1 MIEAIC
7 KEISSSISTEREIIS
22 TVYFGGGTPSILN
35 IEDLEQIFGALHS
48 RFIFAEDIEITL
60 EANPDDITDE
70 KLQEWKSFGVNRLS
84 VDIQS
89 FLEEELVWMNRAHSA
104 AESLICIDKIQA
116 AGITNFSVDLIYGSP
131 VLTDADWKKNVDLVI
146 KKNIPHIS
154 CYALTVEPKTALD
167 KMIALHKKE
176 PIDAEIQSR
185 QCLLLMDWMESA
197 GYEHYEISN
206 FAKPG
211 LRSRHNSSYWSGES
225 YYAFGPAAHAFDGKS
240 RRWNIANNSLYIQ
253 SLQKDIIPFE
263 EEILTETQQ
272 LNEYIMTSLRTMEGL
287 NLNYVNEK
295 FGAEL
300 CTKLQV
306 SSRKY
311 ESTGKLLIENR
322 KIILTKE
329 GKLFADGIAADLFF

>member
-84 VDIQS
+84 VGIQS

-131 VLTDADWKKNVDLVI
+131 VLTDAD
-146 KKNIPHIS
+146 
-154 CYALTVEPKTALD
+154 
-167 KMIALHKKE
+167 
-176 PIDAEIQSR
+176 
-185 QCLLLMDWMESA
+185 
-197 GYEHYEISN
+197 
-206 FAKPG
+206 
-211 LRSRHNSSYWSGES
+211 
-225 YYAFGPAAHAFDGKS
+225 
-240 RRWNIANNSLYIQ
+240 
-253 SLQKDIIPFE
+253 
-263 EEILTETQQ
+263 
-272 LNEYIMTSLRTMEGL
+272 
-287 NLNYVNEK
+287 
-295 FGAEL
+295 
-300 CTKLQV
+300 
-306 SSRKY
+306 
-311 ESTGKLLIENR
+311 
-322 KIILTKE
+322 
-329 GKLFADGIAADLFF
+329 